1 MQVVK
6 LGSKGQ
12 VSIPKNILE
21 RLGIRNETTMLVELA
36 ADGAII
42 LRPAGVYP
50 IEIYSEE
57 RMREFADADRLSSHE
72 RKQLNM
78 IARRKR

>member
-1 MQVVK
+1 
-6 LGSKGQ
+6 
-12 VSIPKNILE
+12 
-21 RLGIRNETTMLVELA
+21 MLVELA